1 MKFLFTGGV
10 AILLAVQLA
19 GCARTTQVAAAP
31 AGAVGRGSSPVSSGL
46 KSPSQVQ
53 PCCRALAEGRI
64 SLDQCMQNPQCVANN
79 RSCCMNAIQ

>member
-19 GCARTTQVAAAP
+19 GCARTTQVTTVSS
-31 AGAVGRGSSPVSSGL
+31 GQVGRGSSPVASGL
-46 KSPSQVQ
+46 KSPSQVA

-64 SLDQCMQNPQCVANN
+64 SLDQCMQNPQCTANN